1 MKFQQRL
8 WLSLGIVAGALGG
21 VATARAYARARQD
34 CPPFRK
40 RTYRD
45 GHEIVAEFGVLWR
58 HPERLAAIVRGSGLD
73 RGFAE
78 RLMLAVTGVNGCRY
92 CKQAHAWKAMRA
104 GMPSEEVAALLEGEL
119 PEIRATEAPALAFA
133 QHYADTGGLPEGA
146 VFERLI
152 STYGA
157 DTASEILTHIRIIT
171 LCNLA
176 GNTFD
181 ALLSRLLGQPAEG
194 STLRGELAALI
205 VFAFGVLPLTPLLV
219 ARAQCATPEPAA
231 QG

>member
-1 MKFQQRL
+1 MKLKQRL

-21 VATARAYARARQD
+21 VAAARAYAKARRD

-45 GHEIVAEFGVLWR
+45 GHDLVAEFGALWR
-58 HPERLAAIVRGSGLD
+58 HPERLAPIVNGNGLD
-73 RGFAE
+73 RHFAE

-92 CKQAHAWKAMRA
+92 CKQAHAWKAMRD
-104 GMPSEEVAALLEGEL
+104 GMPSQEVAALLDGEL
-119 PEIRATEAPALAFA
+119 PEVSANEAPALAFA

-146 VFERLI
+146 VFERLV

-157 DTASEILTHIRIIT
+157 ESTAQILTHIRIIT

-181 ALLSRLLGQPAEG
+181 ALLSRFLGQPAEG

-205 VFAFGVLPLTPLLV
+205 VFAFGILPLSPLLV
-219 ARAQCATPEPAA
+219 ARAQWASLQAA
-231 QG
+231 EQG